1 MVSKAVT
8 KEHLAEL
15 RSSGAKVSQPLKSI
29 PKKPDHTAEHHKEV
43 MASLEQSRQEQHA
56 DLTQLTTA
64 LEQRTEEVVVNVP
77 EIVIPEQ
84 PAFPEI
90 IIPESDPPVAYRFT
104 VNRDH
109 RGYIESVD
117 AHPITKREIND

>member
-29 PKKPDHTAEHHKEV
+29 PKPDRQPTV
-43 MASLEQSRQEQHA
+43 NDIMTVLEKSRQEQHA